1 MDQNQTVGKL
11 LEDFYRES
19 HFADD
24 SSVVNWIHVR
34 IGPLKFP
41 FPNPRQRREVIWL
54 HDLTHLLTGYDTSWA
69 GEGEIAGWELASGFT
84 SKYWIGYFYAPITFS
99 IGLIVAPLRT
109 LRALRLG
116 LGKKNVYKLRLENSR
131 LKQMTVAELK
141 NLLDS

>member
-1 MDQNQTVGKL
+1 M
-11 LEDFYRES
+11 
-19 HFADD
+19 
-24 SSVVNWIHVR
+24 
-34 IGPLKFP
+34 
-41 FPNPRQRREVIWL
+41 IWL